1 MARQPAP
8 GARDRILDV
17 ASRLFMEHGV
27 HPVGLQQI
35 IDECGCGKNLLY
47 RQFASKDELVVAYL
61 RRCRREWEAI
71 IGQAIQQAGGDP
83 ADQLLAVV
91 RAVGGQ
97 VCDPGYR
104 GCPFLNTHAE
114 FRDPAHPAHRVSA
127 EHFEALRRQLQEL
140 AGRARLHDAQGAAE
154 RILLIVYGLYSTG
167 AVLDG
172 REMAASAIALAE
184 ATIQAATQAAAP
196 ARADRRAG

>member
-1 MARQPAP
+1 MARQPDP

-17 ASRLFMEHGV
+17 ASRLFLEHGV

-61 RRCRREWEAI
+61 RRCRQEWEAV
-71 IGQAIQQAGGDP
+71 IGQEIQRAGNDP

-91 RAVGGQ
+91 RAVAGQ
-97 VCDPGYR
+97 VRDPRYQ

-114 FRDPAHPAHRVSA
+114 FRDPGHPAHRVSA
-127 EHFEALRRQLQEL
+127 EHFDALRRQLQEL
-140 AGRARLHDAQGAAE
+140 AGRARLRDARAVAE

-167 AVLDG
+167 AVLGGHDTVPN
-172 REMAASAIALAE
+172 AIALAE
-184 ATIQAATQAAAP
+184 ETIRTSAAA
-196 ARADRRAG
+196 